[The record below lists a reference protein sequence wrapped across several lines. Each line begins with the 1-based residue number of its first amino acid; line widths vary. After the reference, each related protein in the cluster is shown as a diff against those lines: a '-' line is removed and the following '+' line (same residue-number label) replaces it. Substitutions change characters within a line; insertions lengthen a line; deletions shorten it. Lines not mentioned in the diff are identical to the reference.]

1 MAFLLPM
8 KKILVSLFVFLG
20 IPSAFSQS
28 GSLAAYEDSII
39 RLHQEVLETEN
50 DSTKLI
56 VNSRFGALIT
66 RAANQENSINYSFDS
81 LRSISILT
89 ASDKS
94 FRIFNWEI
102 GLSDGSINY
111 YGIIQTLNR
120 KTNQYTVTQLT
131 DQSIKF
137 KKAETLVL
145 EPGNWYGAHYYKLI
159 ETKYKKKVVYT
170 LLGANWSNAL
180 VRKKIIE
187 PLQIG
192 NDAKAKFGAAIF
204 QTKTNGLKR
213 IVFYYSSEVSMS
225 LRYDDNRK
233 QILYDHLVP
242 RSPELKGQYEFYGPD
257 MSIDGLHF
265 KKGKWQL
272 LEDVDARNEK
282 RK

>member
-1 MAFLLPM
+1 MKNKLIFLL
-8 KKILVSLFVFLG
+8 LFLW
-20 IPSAFSQS
+20 ISAAFGQNVA
-28 GSLAAYEDSII
+28 LFAYEDSII
-39 RLHQEVLETEN
+39 RMHQQVLETEN
-50 DSTKLI
+50 DSAKLL
-56 VNSRFGALIT
+56 VNTRFGALIT
-66 RAANQENSINYSFDS
+66 RAATQENSINYPFDS
-81 LRSISILT
+81 LKSISILT

-94 FRIFNWEI
+94 FRIFNWEL
-102 GLSDGSINY
+102 GLSDGNINY

-120 KTNQYTVTQLT
+120 KTNQYIISQLI
-131 DQSIKF
+131 DQSNKL
-137 KKAETLVL
+137 KKAETMVL

-159 ETKYKKKVVYT
+159 ETTYKKKVVYT

-213 IVFYYSSEVSMS
+213 IVFNYSSEVSMS
-225 LRYDDNRK
+225 LRFDDNRK